1 MTETAFREAMVAQVS
16 ELAAKVGDLKGSLQD
31 SVDQLWKRADDRF
44 TAMDKATTAALAGT
58 DKANLIALTA
68 AKEAVLKAE
77 LAATARY
84 DKQDE
89 RISELSRRSDRGA
102 GQGEGTK
109 STLYGIAALI
119 ASVVAIVSIIIQM
132 SS

>member
-1 MTETAFREAMVAQVS
+1 MTEAAFREAMVAQV
-16 ELAAKVGDLKGSLQD
+16 AGLKASVEMLQGNFTND
-31 SVDQLWKRADDRF
+31 IEKLWERTDDRF
-44 TAMDKATTAALAGT
+44 TGMDKATTAALVAT
-58 DKANLIALTA
+58 DKANQIALTN

-77 LAATARY
+77 NAATARY

-109 STLYGIAALI
+109 ATLYGIAAII
-119 ASVVAIVSIIIQM
+119 ASAGLIVSIIIQL
-132 SS
+132 SH

>member
-1 MTETAFREAMVAQVS
+1 MIAQV
-16 ELAAKVGDLKGSLQD
+16 AALTT
-31 SVDQLWKRADDRF
+31 SVDMLRDDVSNNIETLWKRTDDRF
-44 TAMDKATTAALAGT
+44 TSMDKATTAALAAT

-89 RISELSRRSDRGA
+89 RISDLSRRSDLDLGHDSGVKA
-102 GQGEGTK
+102 VA
-109 STLYGIAALI
+109 YGIAA
-119 ASVVAIVSIIIQM
+119 AVATVVAVVSIIIQL
-132 SS
+132 SH